1 MEERALDDDQV
12 GVFGVILLRLRGR
25 GHARNPFRLFLDDH
39 PMAQRAPVLLHVGI
53 DLDHVAVGIMLVNGA
68 GNVVI
73 HDEGELDGSLLGPI
87 VAVDQVGLGF
97 ELEGEM
103 PHPGLLVLG
112 GILAVNIGQA
122 EVVVGVAIAEKARP
136 VVGLAIDL
144 FKADHRLIELGCTL
158 IIADE
163 QIGVSQPARPEESPC
178 FGLL

>member
-1 MEERALDDDQV
+1 
-12 GVFGVILLRLRGR
+12 
-25 GHARNPFRLFLDDH
+25 
-39 PMAQRAPVLLHVGI
+39 
-53 DLDHVAVGIMLVNGA
+53 
-68 GNVVI
+68 
-73 HDEGELDGSLLGPI
+73 
-87 VAVDQVGLGF
+87 
-97 ELEGEM
+97 M

-122 EVVVGVAIAEKARP
+122 EVVVGVAVAEKARP

-163 QIGVSQPARPEESPC
+163 QIGVSQPARPEKSPC